1 MSTILDELIW
11 RGAVAQSTDEAALR
25 QAFADGPVT
34 VYCGFDPSAPSL
46 HFGNFVQLV
55 ALRRMQ
61 RAGHRVICLVGG
73 STGLIGDPRP
83 TSERVLKT
91 KEETAQNADRIKD
104 LVRPFLDFDGVDPAC
119 AHPALLVDNL
129 DWTAPMSAL
138 DFLRDIGKHFRV
150 NQMIR

>member
-119 AHPALLVDNL
+119 AA
-129 DWTAPMSAL
+129 
-138 DFLRDIGKHFRV
+138 R
-150 NQMIR
+150 